1 MSYEV
6 FPFGK
11 YKGILISELPT
22 TYVAHALESFD
33 LPEELRNILVFTF
46 LSKIKFNLEDHV
58 ISDIDVTEAMKS
70 VYKKHSEE
78 GGINGDCEQLYDDI
92 RRAIKQK
99 F

>member
-22 TYVAHALESFD
+22 TYLAHALESFD
-33 LPEELRNILVFTF
+33 LPEELKTKMVFIF
-46 LSKIKFNLEDHV
+46 LHKINFVLNDHV
-58 ISDIDVTEAMKS
+58 VSENDFFDACKS
-70 VYKKHSEE
+70 VYKKYHELDRPQGSYIDGYE
-78 GGINGDCEQLYDDI
+78 DLKMAI
-92 RRAIKQK
+92 RSK